1 MNIKRSKI
9 NKRIK
14 YVRFK
19 GGVYMENV
27 IDLNVYLNDYKVN
40 SVESEWDIIG
50 NIFSKAISRKGLNEK
65 QIENIIIEVE
75 DEVHRK

>member
-1 MNIKRSKI
+1 MNIKRCKI

>member
-1 MNIKRSKI
+1 
-9 NKRIK
+9 
-14 YVRFK
+14 
-19 GGVYMENV
+19 MENV